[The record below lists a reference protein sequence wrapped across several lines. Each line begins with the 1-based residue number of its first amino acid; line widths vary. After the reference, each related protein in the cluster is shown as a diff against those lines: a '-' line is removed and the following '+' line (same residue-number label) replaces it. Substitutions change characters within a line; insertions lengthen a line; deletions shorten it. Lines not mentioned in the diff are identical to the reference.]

1 MMTDEQIR
9 DAGLTAFRMRAAEK
23 FNLGIKEHNPN
34 GDRGMMK
41 MTQLQRIKAAQEECM
56 DLWFYLYTME
66 LDALRKGGR

>member
-56 DLWFYLYTME
+56 DTWFYLYTME
-66 LDALRKGGR
+66 LDALRKGR

>member
-1 MMTDEQIR
+1 MTDEQIR

-41 MTQLQRIKAAQEECM
+41 MTQLQRIKAAQAECM
-56 DLWFYLYTME
+56 DTWFYLYTME